1 MMRCT
6 PPLARQSSRHP
17 IKFGPPS
24 PRNHMGNC
32 CDWTAINVRATPFA
46 RRVARSAFAGTPWD
60 KVVRDGMST
69 RAINLSGSW
78 PTCQFCQDDGP
89 RWRGTL
95 SNTPPCRFQFSNSY
109 QPERGGHRYSGFSII
124 WRSAARI
131 GTRHSICTGQ
141 SDDCSSFRPRSHCR
155 CRASG
160 SLNGRCCLHWLAPQ
174 SPRARNGSKL

>member
-1 MMRCT
+1 MHAS
-6 PPLARQSSRHP
+6 PLARQSSRHP